1 MFWGANGWLGGGCP
15 GSSCDSL
22 GLLCFQ
28 APPIEQGQ
36 EQAALAAV
44 PTLGNSSGRSRLRSE
59 AVQAFR
65 EMKAAPPQPPAS
77 PWCCLKPRREAP
89 PKIIP
94 SPAPPLAREPS
105 QGGSPCPAACWM
117 PVRPASPAL
126 RSSLPARTLFPCY
139 SADLKPVSEV
149 LVSARGC
156 TVLFSVEPRAAGT
169 TASWEYES
177 GARKELIATFVPNK
191 SAEISRAYVGHARLS
206 EMDFS
211 LQLVLRW
218 WDGGFY
224 RFRSESEATGWLE
237 LRVVEPLSEP
247 EILGNSFVEVGG
259 DTKLYCNVLEGQVD
273 MYRWKRNGKL
283 LMESNG
289 LQFIHNNT
297 LEIHRALMNDTGYY
311 TCIIS
316 NAVSHNET
324 SFLLRVHI

>member
-1 MFWGANGWLGGGCP
+1 
-15 GSSCDSL
+15 
-22 GLLCFQ
+22 
-28 APPIEQGQ
+28 
-36 EQAALAAV
+36 
-44 PTLGNSSGRSRLRSE
+44 
-59 AVQAFR
+59 
-65 EMKAAPPQPPAS
+65 
-77 PWCCLKPRREAP
+77 
-89 PKIIP
+89 
-94 SPAPPLAREPS
+94 
-105 QGGSPCPAACWM
+105 M
-117 PVRPASPAL
+117 PVRPASPAP
-126 RSSLPARTLFPCY
+126 RSSLAARTLFPCY

-177 GARKELIATFVPNK
+177 GARKELIATLVPNK

-218 WDGGFY
+218 WNGGFY

-273 MYRWKRNGKL
+273 VYWWKRNGEL

-311 TCIIS
+311 TCIVS

-324 SFLLRVHI
+324 SFLLRVHSNDKAFLPIILVFVSIGLLAGIFVWCRLRRSQDDSSRSSPKIRAEQGLSQRRNTQRPQSTSAAQTLASSKVFQIGSSIWQPLGWSRRGWRADLKRAP